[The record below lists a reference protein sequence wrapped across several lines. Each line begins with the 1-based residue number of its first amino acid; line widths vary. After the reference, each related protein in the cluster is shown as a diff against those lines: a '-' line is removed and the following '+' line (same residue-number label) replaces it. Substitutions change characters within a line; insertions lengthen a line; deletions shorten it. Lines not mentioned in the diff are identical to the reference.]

1 MALVTAQRI
10 SALMI
15 PLLRR
20 TLVLPNTVARPSGA
34 EFAGDNGDTITV
46 RVRQPR
52 TANVQAVPGAS
63 IAANIDAISEV
74 GVTVALAHLYDA
86 ARVTDEEL
94 SLEVVDFGVQV
105 TEPQVAAVA
114 AGAEDQLATAMNAVV
129 ADDATLSAVNVE
141 DKILAAREALSE
153 AEVPAGDRFC
163 AVSPGAATLVLG
175 IDKFTAADSSGD
187 TNALREAII
196 GRKYGFTFVE
206 SPALTGGATLDAA
219 MVFYHRSG
227 FAFANRAP
235 VAPRGAAQSA
245 AVSDSGLGLRQV
257 FQYDTATLSDQSVV
271 STFAGASVV
280 DANRVYKV
288 IDT

>member
-1 MALVTAQRI
+1 MALVTAQRV

-20 TLVLPNTVARPSGA
+20 TLVLPNTVARPSGS

-52 TANVQAVPGAS
+52 TANTQAVAGAS
-63 IAANIDAISEV
+63 IAANIDPISEV
-74 GVTVALAHLYDA
+74 GVPVTLAHLYDA
-86 ARVTDEEL
+86 ARITDEEL
-94 SLEVVDFGVQV
+94 SLEVVDFAVQV

-114 AGAEDQLATAMNAVV
+114 TGCEDQLAAAMNGV
-129 ADDATLSAVNVE
+129 AADFSALTDSTVARAQILEARETLS
-141 DKILAAREALSE
+141 D

-163 AVSPGAATLVLG
+163 AVSPAAATLVLG
-175 IDKFTAADSSGD
+175 IEELVRADASGS
-187 TNALREAII
+187 TTALREAVI
-196 GRKYGFTFVE
+196 GRAFGFTFVE
-206 SPALTGGATLDAA
+206 SPALTGGAAGRA

-235 VAPRGAAQSA
+235 VAPRGVAQSA
-245 AVSDSGLGLRQV
+245 AVSDSGLGLRQI
-257 FQYDTATLSDQSVV
+257 FQYDASTLSDQSVV
-271 STFAGASVV
+271 SSFAGAALV
-280 DANRVYKV
+280 DANRVYRA